1 LSASRFRARA
11 KRAAHL
17 LFFKRHS
24 KPGVKGWELR
34 RSVGRDYPKVIDFLD
49 EILKP
54 LDLKVKVVSEEG
66 KPMKDL
72 SRAELEKAR
81 FLIRLRGHLSSSEA
95 KMCGWRIDDL
105 AGLAISIAYVIS
117 KNGKAPRKDLED
129 LLALK
134 LPGWRVDWNLNR
146 YVRNGY
152 LGEDESGMIY
162 LDWRTLA
169 EVDYKTL
176 VDILIGTE
184 PGEEEP
190 PKDTES
196 PFSQI

>member
-1 LSASRFRARA
+1 VSSSRFRNRAR
-11 KRAAHL
+11 RAAHL

-24 KPGVKGWELR
+24 KPGAKGWELR
-34 RSVGRDYPKVIDFLD
+34 RRVGRDYPKVLEFLD
-49 EILKP
+49 ETLKP
-54 LDLKVKVVSEEG
+54 LDLQVKVVSEEG
-66 KPMKDL
+66 KPLRDL
-72 SRAELEKAR
+72 SRTDLEKAR
-81 FLIRLRGHLSSSEA
+81 FFIRLRGHMSSGEA

-105 AGLAISIAYVIS
+105 AGLAISIAYIIS

-129 LLALK
+129 ILALK

-152 LGEDESGMIY
+152 LGEDENGVVF

-176 VDILIGTE
+176 VDVLIAAE
-184 PGEEEP
+184 PEQRELSEEIE
-190 PKDTES
+190 
-196 PFSQI
+196 

>member
-1 LSASRFRARA
+1 MSASRFRTKA

-17 LFFKRHS
+17 LFFKRHL
-24 KPGVKGWELR
+24 KPGAKGWELR
-34 RSVGRDYPKVIDFLD
+34 KSIGRDYPKVIEFLD
-49 EILKP
+49 ETLKP
-54 LDLKVKVVSEEG
+54 LDLQVKVVSEEG
-66 KPMKDL
+66 KSLKNL
-72 SRAELEKAR
+72 SRADLEKAR
-81 FLIRLRGHLSSSEA
+81 FFIRLRSRMSSSEA

-117 KNGKAPRKDLED
+117 KNGKTPRNELED
-129 LLALK
+129 LLGLK
-134 LPGWRVDWNLNR
+134 LPGWRVDWNLDR

-152 LGEDESGMIY
+152 LGEDESGMVY

-184 PGEEEP
+184 PGEKEP
-190 PKDTES
+190 SETTD
-196 PFSQI
+196 